1 MYGALQ
7 FTKHFQCIH
16 PLNQSLKPPWEA
28 DRTHII
34 LSSNNLYLP
43 TFVMLFHVFVTHTCS
58 SWVLEHPLPPP
69 LSFRLANSQPTLKID
84 AIAAFFKS
92 SGILHSDWDVSLLY
106 FFHTICTV
114 AMITF
119 YWNHLLAF
127 LSLLTRLCT
136 YSIASSHLIALTLS
150 LSCNKDSVNVY
161 WKNGSLGIW
170 VSCSRSHS

>member
-1 MYGALQ
+1 MVLYSLQ
-7 FTKHFQCIH
+7 STFSVYIH
-16 PLNQSLKPPWEA
+16 STNPWNHCG
-28 DRTHII
+28 RQTGHI
-34 LSSNNLYLP
+34 LYYLP
-43 TFVMLFHVFVTHTCS
+43 TICTCPLLSCCFMSLWLTRALPVSWNTLF
-58 SWVLEHPLPPP
+58 PLLC
-69 LSFRLANSQPTLKID
+69 LSFHLANSQPTLKID

-106 FFHTICTV
+106 FFHTICSV
-114 AMITF
+114 AMITL

-136 YSIASSHLIALTLS
+136 YSIASSRLIALTLS
-150 LSCNKDSVNVY
+150 LSRNKDSVNLY